1 MTQNERGGC
10 QAEAVK
16 CCYLHGG
23 GLDTASHCSGG
34 CVMPRWALWV
44 MAYLDSSHFEPAHS
58 GLPDYARDKWPRKEC
73 IFANHQCFHSVKPA
87 SKVVEHRVSNSGL
100 IRTSC
105 ASNHT
110 QIWYLFLS
118 CDFHQSRIPFST
130 PTDNISPIR
139 ARTHISTIPYTKQDV
154 ISFPLGS
161 GRLRKPCSNTYHT
174 FFLYSVCFSRTQTQT
189 AASLFISPKY
199 QNPRDRSRRKIV
211 VKKLN

>member
-58 GLPDYARDKWPRKEC
+58 GLPDYARDEWPRKEC

-87 SKVVEHRVSNSGL
+87 SKLVEHRVSNSGL

-161 GRLRKPCSNTYHT
+161 
-174 FFLYSVCFSRTQTQT
+174 
-189 AASLFISPKY
+189 AASEDHAQTPIILSFFTLSVSRERKHKQQHLFSY
-199 QNPRDRSRRKIV
+199 RQNIKTLEIAREER
-211 VKKLN
+211 LL